1 MATSA
6 TGRVRRAAPVWAL
19 ILAAALVV
27 GAHSTCDAS
36 AALSGAKLCRKAFN
50 VNGRAY
56 AQKRFAL
63 VLGCAD
69 KLLKCELAAEIEGV
83 NAAGCR
89 ASAAKSCAKSVGP
102 QPESALGKTALRFD
116 SKTGPAC
123 QTPDYDYADAASTGP
138 GGLWFSTDPT
148 CGGSI
153 DLPSFLACLRDEVD
167 ARMDGL
173 VSAAK
178 PRTGILFDNAGL
190 GAGFPH
196 LVRPPLVA
204 LVVAATAPGVG
215 TLVDPGTLVVPAGSA
230 LRVSGDAV
238 TLPCGGSSAD
248 GILTITVGNAPT
260 AQQLRLIEPY
270 AGTATFGPWPA
281 GSAQPYTIQL
291 QDGACNGTA
300 TGEVNVP

>member
-6 TGRVRRAAPVWAL
+6 TGRFRRAALVWASV
-19 ILAAALVV
+19 LAMGFVV
-27 GAHSTCDAS
+27 AGRSTCDAS

-56 AQKRFAL
+56 AQKRLAL

-69 KLLKCELAAEIEGV
+69 KLLKCELVAEIEGV
-83 NAAGCR
+83 NAESCR
-89 ASAAKSCAKSVGP
+89 VSAAKSCAKSVGSDP
-102 QPESALGKTALRFD
+102 ASALGKAALRFD

-153 DLPSFLACLRDEVD
+153 DLPTFLACLRDEVD
-167 ARMDGL
+167 ARMDAL
-173 VSAAK
+173 VSATK

-190 GAGFPH
+190 GAAFSH
-196 LVRPPLVA
+196 LVRPPLVDV
-204 LVVAATAPGVG
+204 VVAATAPGGG

-230 LRVSGDAV
+230 LRVSGDAA
-238 TLPCGGSSAD
+238 TLPCGVSSSD
-248 GILTITVGNAPT
+248 GIVTITVGTGPT
-260 AQQLRLIEPY
+260 AQQLRLTEPY
-270 AGTATFGPWPA
+270 SGTATFGPWPG
-281 GSAQPYTIQL
+281 GSALPYTIQL
-291 QDGACNGTA
+291 QDGACSGNAAGV
-300 TGEVNVP
+300 VNVP